1 MQMISGLKAE
11 VCYLTMMFVL
21 VTCLSNWLTTFWT
34 GMVKTSVFDYGKPSP
49 KAIDSQRSAY
59 TSAVILEPVRIM
71 ITYVR
76 QTEIQKVAVQM
87 SIRQF
92 EDFLW
97 TNLWSKIPCYLR
109 RKKKLPHQRFFY
121 KMVLLS
127 IRNIESFHRCK
138 AQG

>member
-1 MQMISGLKAE
+1 
-11 VCYLTMMFVL
+11 
-21 VTCLSNWLTTFWT
+21 
-34 GMVKTSVFDYGKPSP
+34 MVKTSVFDYGKPSP
-49 KAIDSQRSAY
+49 KAIDSWRSAY
-59 TSAVILEPVRIM
+59 TNAVILEPVRIM

-87 SIRQF
+87 SI
-92 EDFLW
+92 LW

-109 RKKKLPHQRFFY
+109 RKKKNYHTSVFFY
-121 KMVLLS
+121 NMVLLS